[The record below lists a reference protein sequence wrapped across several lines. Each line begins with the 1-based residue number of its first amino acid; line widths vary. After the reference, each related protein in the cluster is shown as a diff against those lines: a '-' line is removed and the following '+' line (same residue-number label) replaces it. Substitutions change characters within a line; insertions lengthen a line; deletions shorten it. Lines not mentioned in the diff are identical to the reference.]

1 MKKNSYATADE
12 CVLKLEVTKRT
23 FLISI
28 TPDCNRGVRQSER
41 ERDQQSNGFAYQR
54 GCNRYEST
62 KRCGLKCVVN
72 YNQL

>member
-41 ERDQQSNGFAYQR
+41 EREINKVTVLHTREVVTVTRVQR
-54 GCNRYEST
+54 D
-62 KRCGLKCVVN
+62 VA
-72 YNQL
+72 